1 MARGNA
7 IRILRQVTV
16 ATLAA
21 AFVGGTL
28 LGNARVAAW
37 EEPLWVTVYPAV
49 AGEQAATADF
59 VDQLTATDFEPIAA
73 FVTREAQRYG
83 LPLERPL
90 RIELGDSTA
99 VPPAPP
105 RDANPLGVA
114 WWSLKLRYW
123 AWRALA
129 GRSGPAPDVR
139 LFTVFHDPVAGV
151 ALPHSLGLE
160 KARIGIAHVFAS
172 HRMQGSNHVVI
183 AHELLHTLG
192 ASDKY
197 GPGNLPR
204 YPDGYAEPGRRPLY
218 PQRYAEIM
226 GGRIPVSAD
235 RAEIPR
241 SLRQARIGPVTARE
255 INWPVVDD
263 GGRDL

>member
-21 AFVGGTL
+21 AFIGGTL

-37 EEPLWVTVYPAV
+37 EEPLWITVYPAI
-49 AGEQAATADF
+49 AGQQAATADF
-59 VDQLTATDFEPIAA
+59 VDRLTAEDFEPIAA
-73 FVTREAQRYG
+73 FVAREAQRYG
-83 LPLERPL
+83 LPLDRPL
-90 RIELGDSTA
+90 RIELGDATA

-105 RDANPLGVA
+105 AGAGPLGIA
-114 WWSLKLRYW
+114 WWSLRLRYW
-123 AWRALA
+123 AWRQLS
-129 GRSGPAPDVR
+129 GRNGPAPDIR
-139 LFTVFHDPVAGV
+139 LFSVFHDPVDGV

-172 HRMQGSNHVVI
+172 RRMQGSNRVVI

-192 ASDKY
+192 ATDKY
-197 GPGNLPR
+197 GPDNLPR
-204 YPDGYAEPGRRPLY
+204 YPDGYAEPARRPLY

-226 GGRIPVSAD
+226 GGRIPVSAE
-235 RAEIPR
+235 RADIPG
-241 SLRQARIGPVTARE
+241 SLQQARIGPITAQE
-255 INWPVVDD
+255 INWPVAD
-263 GGRDL
+263 GSS